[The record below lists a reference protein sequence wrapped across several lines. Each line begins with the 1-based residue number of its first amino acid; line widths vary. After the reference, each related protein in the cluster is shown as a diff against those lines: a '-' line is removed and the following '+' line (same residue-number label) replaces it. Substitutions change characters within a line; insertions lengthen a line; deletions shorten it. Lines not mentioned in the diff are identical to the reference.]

1 MSITKISR
9 REAIKRGGQV
19 TAGAAFLSAV
29 PSLTADAAESD
40 AVLLDLEAQVLRLID
55 EMNAGRCN
63 NAEGDV
69 SEEAIARE
77 DNLEAAIA
85 RHPARTLEGVAVKL
99 RRQRYQIVDISCGAE
114 DAVFIESA
122 LADLERL
129 SRRAS

>member
-1 MSITKISR
+1 MPEISR
-9 REAIKRGGQV
+9 RTALTRGGQAV
-19 TAGAAFLSAV
+19 AAAAV
-29 PSLTADAAESD
+29 LPVISNIAADAAEGD
-40 AVLLDLEAQVLRLID
+40 AELLDLEAQVLRLID

-69 SEEAIARE
+69 SEEAIAHE

-99 RRQRYQIVDISCGAE
+99 RRQRYWIEEIYCHD
-114 DAVFIESA
+114 DAPRFVASA

-129 SRRAS
+129 AGRS